1 MKSLGAA
8 KNEANNAAQ
17 AKTAAAKKAAESS
30 ISCNYETGLL
40 KKLAILE
47 DQIMIKA
54 EELED
59 AVLKVQ
65 DITDITEESC
75 MIRDRVLSKMGELR
89 IACDSAETM
98 TAKKFWPFP
107 TYGDLLFSVR

>member
-1 MKSLGAA
+1 
-8 KNEANNAAQ
+8 
-17 AKTAAAKKAAESS
+17 
-30 ISCNYETGLL
+30 
-40 KKLAILE
+40 
-47 DQIMIKA
+47 MIKA